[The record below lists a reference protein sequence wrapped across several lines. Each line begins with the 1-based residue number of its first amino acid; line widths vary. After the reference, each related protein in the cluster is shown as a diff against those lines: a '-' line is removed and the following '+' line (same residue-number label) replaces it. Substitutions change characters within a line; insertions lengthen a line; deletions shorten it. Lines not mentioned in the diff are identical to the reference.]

1 VDTLF
6 WTDPWLGGVPLS
18 GRYQR
23 VYDLSLNK
31 SCTIAEMRDLWWEE
45 GEAAWAWRIHL
56 WAWEEELLV
65 ECRGLLSDCFSTC
78 CSRPV
83 GVAD

>member
-31 SCTIAEMRDLWWEE
+31 SCTVAGMRDLGWEDR
-45 GEAAWAWRIHL
+45 EAAW
-56 WAWEEELLV
+56 V
-65 ECRGLLSDCFSTC
+65 
-78 CSRPV
+78 
-83 GVAD
+83 